1 MVELQEETL
10 PDYYPLRLN
19 ETEIELTVAIGIT
32 EVALDK
38 DLKFADY
45 TSSHRRCSVRKGVL
59 WNSAKFTGK
68 HLWQSFFFNKVE
80 GLRPG
85 WLLLWLYRAIGAH
98 E

>member
-32 EVALDK
+32 EVALDEG
-38 DLKFADY
+38 LKSADY

-59 WNSAKFTGK
+59 
-68 HLWQSFFFNKVE
+68 
-80 GLRPG
+80 
-85 WLLLWLYRAIGAH
+85 
-98 E
+98 